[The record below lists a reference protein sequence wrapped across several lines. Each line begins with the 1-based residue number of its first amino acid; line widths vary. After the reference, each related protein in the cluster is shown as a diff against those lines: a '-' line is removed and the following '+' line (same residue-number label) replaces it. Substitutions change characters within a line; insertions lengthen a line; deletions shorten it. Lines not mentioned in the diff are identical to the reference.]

1 MGLLFF
7 LLTQLALAQPPD
19 GGTVPDA
26 GVVAPARSFDPR
38 WSHVTMPRTG
48 APSSIGQPGSGC
60 VQGAVALSL
69 RGLGYVVA
77 HPERHREY
85 GHPSLI
91 AYIHALVAVARRQKL
106 GLVVIGDLG
115 QPRGGPTPTGHR
127 SHQNGLDV
135 DIWYAS
141 PSPALS
147 PGKEPLPPAPSVV
160 DMRTSKMLPAW
171 NKKVVKLVEAA
182 AANPAVDRIFVHPAV
197 KRALCQDKGARGPWL
212 ARLRPWWGHQDHF
225 HVRLVCPVDSP
236 DCVQPQPLPDGDGC
250 AQVAWWFSEDA
261 HTTAKKRGPPGERAP
276 VMPEKC
282 EALVE

>member
-91 AYIHALVAVARRQKL
+91 AYIHTLVAVARRQKL
-106 GLVVIGDLG
+106 GLDVRDERRMAVLPMPLG
-115 QPRGGPTPTGHR
+115 
-127 SHQNGLDV
+127 V
-135 DIWYAS
+135 
-141 PSPALS
+141 
-147 PGKEPLPPAPSVV
+147 
-160 DMRTSKMLPAW
+160 
-171 NKKVVKLVEAA
+171 
-182 AANPAVDRIFVHPAV
+182 
-197 KRALCQDKGARGPWL
+197 
-212 ARLRPWWGHQDHF
+212 
-225 HVRLVCPVDSP
+225 
-236 DCVQPQPLPDGDGC
+236 
-250 AQVAWWFSEDA
+250 
-261 HTTAKKRGPPGERAP
+261 
-276 VMPEKC
+276 
-282 EALVE
+282 

>member
-26 GVVAPARSFDPR
+26 GGVASARGFDPR
-38 WSHVTMPRTG
+38 WSHVTTPRTG
-48 APSSIGQPGSGC
+48 APSSIGQPGAGC
-60 VQGAVALSL
+60 VQGAVALPL
-69 RGLGYVVA
+69 RGPGYVVA

-91 AYIHALVAVARRQKL
+91 AYIHALVAVARKQKL
-106 GLVVIGDLG
+106 GLVVVGDLG

-160 DMRTSKMLPAW
+160 DLHTSKMLPAW
-171 NKKVVKLVEAA
+171 NKKVVRLVEAA
-182 AANPAVDRIFVHPAV
+182 AGNPAVDRIFVHPAV

-212 ARLRPWWGHQDHF
+212 GRLRPWWGHQDF
-225 HVRLVCPVDSP
+225 VRRIAPTVCSP
-236 DCVQPQPLPDGDGC
+236 SHCQMATAARKSPGGSAKTRTPPPRSAALP
-250 AQVAWWFSEDA
+250 A
-261 HTTAKKRGPPGERAP
+261 RGRPPCPKSARP
-276 VMPEKC
+276 
-282 EALVE
+282 